1 MPKQHTINLEAVI
14 KAALDKNSE
23 KIIDDFEKKITEPKE
38 INIKTDE
45 ASKQVKK
52 LSDEIE
58 KEQKKHTQTSRK
70 RNKTKTA
77 TEQSTPKNAD
87 KYVQS
92 TIYDKKGRPL
102 LLIRIHMLMEYN
114 NLITRMVS

>member
-1 MPKQHTINLEAVI
+1 MPKQHTINLETVI

-58 KEQKKHTQTSRK
+58 KEQKKL
-70 RNKTKTA
+70 
-77 TEQSTPKNAD
+77 EQS
-87 KYVQS
+87 
-92 TIYDKKGRPL
+92 
-102 LLIRIHMLMEYN
+102 
-114 NLITRMVS
+114 

>member
-45 ASKQVKK
+45 HLNRLRSCLMRLTKNKRNILK
-52 LSDEIE
+52 RLE
-58 KEQKKHTQTSRK
+58 KEIKLKQLLYKVLQKTQISMY
-70 RNKTKTA
+70 N
-77 TEQSTPKNAD
+77 QQ
-87 KYVQS
+87 YM
-92 TIYDKKGRPL
+92 IKKDVHL
-102 LLIRIHMLMEYN
+102 LLIRIRTLMEDS

>member
-45 ASKQVKK
+45 ATQISMYNQQYMIKK
-52 LSDEIE
+52 DV
-58 KEQKKHTQTSRK
+58 H
-70 RNKTKTA
+70 
-77 TEQSTPKNAD
+77 
-87 KYVQS
+87 
-92 TIYDKKGRPL
+92 L
-102 LLIRIHMLMEYN
+102 LLIRIRMLMEDN